1 MALSIGVVTV
11 SAVAAYKWGAKAVGK
26 SIRVSLQEFIPL
38 ITGCRCVVGRVDV
51 SLRGRVSVSDLTLM
65 NPHSN
70 VEWSNEALL
79 TIERVVAD
87 VDVRRMIRT
96 NYQEIVINE
105 ITIRGLQAGY
115 ENDGSREGS
124 NTFQVYQHILRV
136 LPVARDNH
144 QKRKQETGEVHTPSP
159 DLQGQTTLLLRKVD
173 IEHIRLDLIG
183 PVSHKLGTT
192 GEHVVLGDLCFEDFT
207 AASGLELAET
217 VAHFFAYMMC
227 RSCLYQVTGK
237 EEYQFGDLS
246 RALAHYTTAGTV
258 KLSGGFRQTL
268 GSFFVLQ

>member
-79 TIERVVAD
+79 KIERIVAD
-87 VDVRRMIRT
+87 VDVHRMIST

-115 ENDGSREGS
+115 ENDGSEEGS
-124 NTFQVYQHILRV
+124 NAFQVYQHILGV
-136 LPVARDNH
+136 LPTARENH
-144 QKRKQETGEVHTPSP
+144 QNRKQDTGDRPSP
-159 DLQGQTTLLLRKVD
+159 DLQVPTTLFLRKVD

-207 AASGLELAET
+207 EASGLELAET

-246 RALAHYTTAGTV
+246 RALAHYTTAGTI
-258 KLSGGFRQTL
+258 KLSGGFRQKL